1 MKWLKAHW
9 KAPAVVLILLL
20 AWTLW
25 YARPVDIHGLGM
37 GELEAVSASVI
48 HNNPGQGV
56 DLVWSAGAVPDD
68 SQWQTILKEVER
80 LRFHR
85 PPGNLV
91 REYLQDG
98 TVKTEPADR
107 TSVLFYFV
115 DQDGRS
121 LIMEIGA
128 GRSIYTSSHTNSNLP
143 IFLSGGEETVQALV
157 ERLLLME
164 E

>member
-1 MKWLKAHW
+1 MKRPKSHW

-20 AWTLW
+20 MWGLW
-25 YARPVDIHGLGM
+25 YARPVDVHGLGM
-37 GELEAVSASVI
+37 GELESVSASVI
-48 HNNPGQGV
+48 HNKPGQGV
-56 DLVWSAGAVPDD
+56 DLVWSTGAVPDD
-68 SQWQTILKEVER
+68 SQWQTVLKEVER
-80 LRFHR
+80 LRFRR

-98 TVKTEPADR
+98 TVKTQPADR
-107 TSVLFYFV
+107 TSVLFYFL

-121 LIMEIGA
+121 LTMEIGA
-128 GRSIYTSSHTNSNLP
+128 GRSIYTSPHTNSNLP
-143 IFLSGGEETVQALV
+143 IFLSGGEEALQALV

>member
-91 REYLQDG
+91 REYLQGG

-121 LIMEIGA
+121 LMMEIGA
-128 GRSIYTSSHTNSNLP
+128 GSIYTSSHTNSNLP
-143 IFLSGGEETVQALV
+143 IFLSGGEEAVQALV